1 MVSLIT
7 GWSPAG
13 SGGPEGGAGRCVC
26 AHVCTCLGSHLYV
39 PWSRQELS
47 SWKQK
52 LPLRATPKRVRLF
65 PELGHSSSQPGW
77 LARLSDD
84 IAAPSSGA
92 IPHTTKVRV
101 LLQTEG
107 LRLLLRESWMV
118 QFLNSAAWGLL
129 FQLLVS

>member
-1 MVSLIT
+1 MHT
-7 GWSPAG
+7 
-13 SGGPEGGAGRCVC
+13 CVH
-26 AHVCTCLGSHLYV
+26 AWVLTCTCRGLVKSCLAGNRNSLSERLPSESGCFLNWDIHLPNLG
-39 PWSRQELS
+39 
-47 SWKQK
+47 
-52 LPLRATPKRVRLF
+52 
-65 PELGHSSSQPGW
+65 GW
-77 LARLSDD
+77 ARLSDD